1 MNRRRVAAMAL
12 IAMALLACMIICAI
26 GFRIGFRSGVSHAI
40 ADSIYYIV
48 DDDPYIDPLGNS
60 YDLKLHIDLDGDGY
74 EQGMYIC

>member
-1 MNRRRVAAMAL
+1 MTRRRVAVMAL
-12 IAMALLACMIICAI
+12 IAIALLTSVMICAM

-48 DDDPYIDPLGNS
+48 DDDPYTDPIGNS

-74 EQGMYIC
+74 EQGLYIC

>member
-1 MNRRRVAAMAL
+1 MAL

-48 DDDPYIDPLGNS
+48 DDDPYTDPLGNS

-74 EQGMYIC
+74 EQGVYIC